1 MQQVSYDRYGWF
13 LIFKC
18 ALFLLLKEK
27 FLNGSLTTMTVDIDA
42 SAVKFTD
49 GNIREF
55 LDKMLSGFYSLIMVI
70 VGVSCEVSTFL
81 FNCDK
86 TLLYKIFY
94 IYLFF
99 IGLMFYIFWFFVNFS
114 KVTGCLWLKN
124 CQRNDREVGSG
135 NLTLKNSSDKHLI
148 SMYLRIGTL
157 GKLEHGVFGV
167 LGMINDGIMLVMSFS
182 FYCTEYMKFVA
193 YILSALFRFFQMAFI
208 FRSSGM
214 AINRLGTF
222 TKFGLMH
229 NLAVNLIIGF
239 RSIVMEEKGM
249 IKTIIFQQSDFGDLF
264 GIVNVSSDGTAVST
278 NDCENSHEILSSL
291 RTFFTTC
298 ELEYSLICAITLQLV
313 WMHNSTPRQ
322 KPRLG
327 KIVNQKLNV
336 DCSSSTKGL
345 MVGLLFLVVTIVSLV
360 LFFILL
366 DMGKLSDAILL
377 FYIND
382 AIVYM
387 VCTGAVVVVLFQIR
401 SFAYVRQ
408 NEHVK
413 RIDDILLSVGLLGQ
427 LSFCLLSLVLP
438 FNVNRVSILMAS
450 VSILC
455 MVQVLLQTVL
465 LFTGRRMR
473 CASSSHLRKK
483 SGRQVVAFLIVC
495 NLSIFL
501 INTFQAEKAA
511 LNSYTADVYNSRLW
525 TVVLHSTI
533 PLRTFFRFHSSVC
546 LAEMWTTLYRQ
557 DFGDRLKI

>member
-18 ALFLLLKEK
+18 VLFLLLKEK

-49 GNIREF
+49 GNV
-55 LDKMLSGFYSLIMVI
+55 SLIMVI

-99 IGLMFYIFWFFVNFS
+99 IGLMFYIFWFLVNFS
-114 KVTGCLWLKN
+114 KVTGWLWLKN

-157 GKLEHGVFGV
+157 VFGV

-249 IKTIIFQQSDFGDLF
+249 IKTIILQQSDFGDLF
-264 GIVNVSSDGTAVST
+264 RIVNVSSDGTTVST

-322 KPRLG
+322 KPRVG

-382 AIVYM
+382 AVVYM

-401 SFAYVRQ
+401 RFAYVRQ

-455 MVQVLLQTVL
+455 MVQVLLQTAL

>member
-1 MQQVSYDRYGWF
+1 MHCNNVNKMTGKFPLR
-13 LIFKC
+13 KC
-18 ALFLLLKEK
+18 
-27 FLNGSLTTMTVDIDA
+27 NSLTTMTINIDT
-42 SAVKFTD
+42 SAVKFTN
-49 GNIREF
+49 GNVREF

-99 IGLMFYIFWFFVNFS
+99 IGLLFYIFWFLVNFS
-114 KVTGCLWLKN
+114 KITCWRWLRN
-124 CQRNDREVGSG
+124 CQRNDREAGSG

-157 GKLEHGVFGV
+157 GKLEQVFGV
-167 LGMINDGIMLVMSFS
+167 LGMINDGIVLVMSFS

-193 YILSALFRFFQMAFI
+193 CILSTLFRFFQMAFI

-214 AINRLGTF
+214 VINRLGTF

-264 GIVNVSSDGTAVST
+264 GIVNVSSSGSTVST
-278 NDCENSHEILSSL
+278 NDCETSHQILSSL

-313 WMHNSTPRQ
+313 WMHSSTPRQ

-327 KIVNQKLNV
+327 KIVNEKLNV

-345 MVGLLFLVVTIVSLV
+345 MAGLLFLVVTIVSLV

-366 DMGKLSDAILL
+366 DEGKLLDAILL

-401 SFAYVRQ
+401 HFVYVRQ

-455 MVQVLLQTVL
+455 MVQVLLQTAL

-501 INTFQAEKAA
+501 INTFQAEKAT

-557 DFGDRLKI
+557 DFDDRLKI

>member
-1 MQQVSYDRYGWF
+1 MMHCNNVNKMTGKFPLR
-13 LIFKC
+13 KC
-18 ALFLLLKEK
+18 
-27 FLNGSLTTMTVDIDA
+27 NSLTTMTINIDT
-42 SAVKFTD
+42 SAVKFTN
-49 GNIREF
+49 GNVREF

-99 IGLMFYIFWFFVNFS
+99 IGLLFYIFWFLVNFS
-114 KVTGCLWLKN
+114 KITCWRWLRN
-124 CQRNDREVGSG
+124 CQRNDREAGSG

-157 GKLEHGVFGV
+157 GKLEQDGHKSPGDIYEVWLDAQLGGQFDHRLSQHCHGRER
-167 LGMINDGIMLVMSFS
+167 NDQDDNFS
-182 FYCTEYMKFVA
+182 
-193 YILSALFRFFQMAFI
+193 
-208 FRSSGM
+208 
-214 AINRLGTF
+214 
-222 TKFGLMH
+222 
-229 NLAVNLIIGF
+229 
-239 RSIVMEEKGM
+239 
-249 IKTIIFQQSDFGDLF
+249 SDFGDLF
-264 GIVNVSSDGTAVST
+264 GIVNVSSSGSTVST
-278 NDCENSHEILSSL
+278 NDCETSHQILSSL

-313 WMHNSTPRQ
+313 WMHSSTPRQ

-327 KIVNQKLNV
+327 KIVNEKLNV

-345 MVGLLFLVVTIVSLV
+345 MAGLLFLVVTIVSLV

-366 DMGKLSDAILL
+366 DEGKLLDAILL

-401 SFAYVRQ
+401 HFVYVRQ

-455 MVQVLLQTVL
+455 MVQVLLQTAL

-501 INTFQAEKAA
+501 INTFQAEKAT

-557 DFGDRLKI
+557 DFDDRLKI

>member
-1 MQQVSYDRYGWF
+1 MQQVSYDRYVWF

-18 ALFLLLKEK
+18 VLFLLLKEK
-27 FLNGSLTTMTVDIDA
+27 FLNRSLTTMTVDIDT

-49 GNIREF
+49 GNVREF

-86 TLLYKIFY
+86 TLMYKIFY
-94 IYLFF
+94 IYLFL
-99 IGLMFYIFWFFVNFS
+99 IGLLFYVFWFLVNFS
-114 KVTGCLWLKN
+114 KKACWLWLRN
-124 CQRNDREVGSG
+124 CQRNDREADSE

-157 GKLEHGVFGV
+157 GKLKHVFGV

-264 GIVNVSSDGTAVST
+264 GIVNVSSDGSTVST

-313 WMHNSTPRQ
+313 WMHSSTPRQ
-322 KPRLG
+322 KPHVG

-345 MVGLLFLVVTIVSLV
+345 MAGLLFLVVTIVSLV

-366 DMGKLSDAILL
+366 DEGKLSEAILL

-401 SFAYVRQ
+401 RFGYVRQ

-455 MVQVLLQTVL
+455 MVQVLLQTAL

-483 SGRQVVAFLIVC
+483 SGRQMVAFLIVC

-501 INTFQAEKAA
+501 INTFQAEKAT